1 MRQIQAIAMLLC
13 LVAFA
18 ACGRGAKNLSQVV
31 GDTVRMKYAK
41 LLHIVEHDGYTVV
54 SIDNPWQKGKQLHK
68 YVLVPRAGHDA
79 RHLPDGT
86 VVRVPLQRMIPFS
99 IVHAGLA
106 LELGCADAIV
116 GIADMQYV
124 RIPHILQMH
133 GQGKL
138 VDVGNSMNPSVE
150 KVMDASPDALLVS
163 PFDGG
168 GGFGRFEEAG
178 IPIIECADYME
189 PSALGRAEWM
199 KFYGLLMG
207 RGKAADSLFAVV
219 DSTYSALK
227 SLAASSQTRRSVVL
241 DKKTGSV
248 WYLPGGRSTIGT
260 MLADA
265 GADYPFAANTDAGS
279 LALPFESVLE
289 KAGDADIWL
298 FRYGGSTP
306 ATYDG
311 LLSEFSGYGKLKAF
325 RERMCY
331 GCNVDKTLFYEETP
345 FRPDF
350 LLRDFVQVVHP
361 EIQGL
366 GGLRY
371 FCLVEK

>member
-1 MRQIQAIAMLLC
+1 MRQIQTIALLLC

-18 ACGRGAKNLSQVV
+18 ACGRGTKSLPQAA

-54 SIDNPWQKGKQLHK
+54 SIDNPWCKGKLLHK
-68 YVLVPRAGHDA
+68 YVLVPRTGRDV

-86 VVRVPLQRMIPFS
+86 VVRVPLRRMIPFS

-106 LELGCADAIV
+106 MELGCADAIV

-124 RIPHILQMH
+124 RMPFILQMH

-150 KVMDASPDALLVS
+150 KVMDATPDALLVS

-168 GGFGRFEEAG
+168 GGFGRLGEVG

-189 PSALGRAEWM
+189 TSALGRAEWM

-207 RGKAADSLFAVV
+207 RERAADSLFAVV
-219 DSTYSALK
+219 DSSYNALK
-227 SLAASSQTRRSVVL
+227 SLAASSHIRRSVIM

-248 WYLPGGRSTIGT
+248 WYVPGGRSTIGA

-265 GADYPFAANTDAGS
+265 GADYPFAANTDVGS

-298 FRYGGSTP
+298 FRYGGAAP
-306 ATYDG
+306 ATYGG
-311 LLSEFSGYGKLKAF
+311 LLSEFAGYGKLRAF
-325 RERMCY
+325 KERMCY

-345 FRPDF
+345 FRPDY
-350 LLRDFVQVVHP
+350 LLRDLVQVIHP
-361 EIQGL
+361 VISGL

-371 FCLVEK
+371 FCPVEK